1 MIMALFSNYG
11 PNTCTCIWLS
21 DLKVVPSSNVKL
33 NETITI
39 SWTIRASQSAMC
51 YVLEN
56 DGALLHNA
64 TYTNCEITCT
74 ESIQKVITSM
84 LFLTFDYNNGIIFQL
99 MRTMFTDQCIPSHCF
114 FDLWQCTDNW
124 SCIIGKFV
132 VHIQIGGEKINVVMK
147 NLCNVRGSI

>member
-1 MIMALFSNYG
+1 MILALFSNYG

-21 DLKVVPSSNVKL
+21 VLKVVPSSNVKL

-51 YVLEN
+51 SVLEN

-84 LFLTFDYNNGIIFQL
+84 LFLTCDYNKWNNIPAHANNVHWPMHPFTLFFWSMTMYWQL
-99 MRTMFTDQCIPSHCF
+99 KLHNWEICCSHTNLRWKNQCGHE
-114 FDLWQCTDNW
+114 
-124 SCIIGKFV
+124 KFV
-132 VHIQIGGEKINVVMK
+132 
-147 NLCNVRGSI
+147 